1 MFKLRT
7 TRHISEINRGKSS
20 SGSKLITNLT
30 MLHVS
35 TSPAPAIH
43 RQQLATL
50 QFLSENSCHSQ
61 KQILWNE
68 TIYCMMKQKVF
79 KIIIKHSRTS
89 MQDMPAQKVDQAIK
103 NSLAIDLR
111 RVTAFR
117 KAGRIFLQL
126 TTISRFVVCGLHI
139 LLSSARM
146 YLIYVIFLC
155 RTSLN
160 LCPLMCCVEPK
171 RIASSLH

>member
-1 MFKLRT
+1 MCKLQT
-7 TRHISEINRGKSS
+7 NRHISEINRGKSS
-20 SGSKLITNLT
+20 SCSKLITNLT
-30 MLHVS
+30 MPHVS

-43 RQQLATL
+43 QQQLATL
-50 QFLSENSCHSQ
+50 HFLSENSYHSQ
-61 KQILWNE
+61 NKCLWNK
-68 TIYCMMKQKVF
+68 TIYFMMKKKVF

-89 MQDMPAQKVDQAIK
+89 IQDSPTQKVGSAIK
-103 NSLAIDLR
+103 NSLAIDCEESRLSGR
-111 RVTAFR
+111 RAEF
-117 KAGRIFLQL
+117 FLQL

-155 RTSLN
+155 RTYLN
-160 LCPLMCCVEPK
+160 LCPLMYRVEPK

>member
-1 MFKLRT
+1 MIIKHST
-7 TRHISEINRGKSS
+7 TIIRQSS
-20 SGSKLITNLT
+20 CNPSTRDGDTSVLIGVVLSFRKQ
-30 MLHVS
+30 MLMEKKNC
-35 TSPAPAIH
+35 I
-43 RQQLATL
+43 
-50 QFLSENSCHSQ
+50 
-61 KQILWNE
+61 
-68 TIYCMMKQKVF
+68 MKQKVF

-89 MQDMPAQKVDQAIK
+89 IQDSPTQKVGSAIK

-117 KAGRIFLQL
+117 KAGPIFLQL
-126 TTISRFVVCGLHI
+126 TTISRFVICGLHI

-160 LCPLMCCVEPK
+160 LCSLMYCVEPK

>member
-1 MFKLRT
+1 
-7 TRHISEINRGKSS
+7 
-20 SGSKLITNLT
+20 
-30 MLHVS
+30 
-35 TSPAPAIH
+35 
-43 RQQLATL
+43 
-50 QFLSENSCHSQ
+50 
-61 KQILWNE
+61 
-68 TIYCMMKQKVF
+68 MKQKVF

-89 MQDMPAQKVDQAIK
+89 IQDSPTQKVGSAIK

-117 KAGRIFLQL
+117 KAGPFFLQL

-160 LCPLMCCVEPK
+160 LCPLMYCVEPK
-171 RIASSLH
+171 RIASSLHRGSPFLHMQPGFFILISLLLDSSIRKLHGRQS